1 MADFWENFCP
11 GHKVDF
17 KHNLNFNSLVSEI
30 LYTDNYIYMK
40 KTERYIRVF
49 EMNWVV
55 YYTFLYYEHMKPF
68 FSFGS
73 SLMYFKKTKT

>member
-17 KHNLNFNSLVSEI
+17 KYNLNFNSLVSEI

-40 KTERYIRVF
+40 KNRE
-49 EMNWVV
+49 
-55 YYTFLYYEHMKPF
+55 LH
-68 FSFGS
+68 
-73 SLMYFKKTKT
+73 